1 LSRDR
6 SDARKYPAI
15 HPLESWSKYPGAVD
29 KNKVEY
35 GHHILYRGNEID
47 QMMKVVGEE
56 GTSLDDYVVYLKGDF
71 LDAVYLQQNAFDP
84 VDSAVNTE
92 RQRYMFD
99 LLLQILSAKLDLA
112 DKAQARTYF
121 YQLRQKFL
129 DLNSTPWNTDSMKST
144 EKEIRKMLEDRKIGI
159 VDTTRD
165 LTAGSND
172 EEE

>member
-1 LSRDR
+1 MKPDR
-6 SDARKYPAI
+6 NSNIQRS
-15 HPLESWSKYPGAVD
+15 H
-29 KNKVEY
+29 
-35 GHHILYRGNEID
+35 
-47 QMMKVVGEE
+47 
-56 GTSLDDYVVYLKGDF
+56 
-71 LDAVYLQQNAFDP
+71 DP
-84 VDSAVNTE
+84 VDAAVNTE
-92 RQRYMFD
+92 RQKYMFD
-99 LLLQILSAKLDLA
+99 LLLQILTAKLDLA

-144 EKEIRKMLEDRKIGI
+144 EMEIRKMLEDRKIGI